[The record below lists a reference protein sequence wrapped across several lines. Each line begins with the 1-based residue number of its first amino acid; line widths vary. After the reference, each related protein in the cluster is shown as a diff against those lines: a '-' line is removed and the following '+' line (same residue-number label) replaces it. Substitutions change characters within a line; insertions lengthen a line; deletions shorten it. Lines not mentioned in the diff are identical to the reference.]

1 MVAGPQYQWPAHR
14 ELSFYLLFA
23 QYSPARRS
31 GRPVFHWYRLSRN
44 RSSRSLEAAWM
55 ADHPGASIA
64 PSAERWF
71 AFRAVHLLS
80 RLRTGFISARGGAR
94 VYYDVPIPPE
104 FDRRLEKMLDA

>member
-1 MVAGPQYQWPAHR
+1 MVACSQCERTTHR
-14 ELSFYLLFA
+14 ELPFHLFLA
-23 QYSPARRS
+23 QYPSARRS
-31 GRPVFHWYRLSRN
+31 SRPVFHWYRLSRN
-44 RSSRSLEAAWM
+44 RSSRSLEAARM

-64 PSAERWF
+64 PGAERWF

-104 FDRRLEKMLDA
+104 FDRRLEKMLD